1 MEKQTIFGALADL
14 IANSDMVD
22 LTNLYR
28 VLFRMFLA
36 VIMLVGGGCFLWTAA
51 FTAGDKLTDIT
62 TMVVGFVIGT
72 FLALPIG
79 FYFGGQD
86 RTKKNEPPGEEPQ

>member
-1 MEKQTIFGALADL
+1 MGKIFESFANL

-22 LTNLYR
+22 LTNMYR

-36 VIMLVGGGCFLWTAA
+36 VVMVVGGGAFLWSAA
-51 FTAGDKLTDIT
+51 FEDAAKIT
-62 TMVVGFVIGT
+62 EVTLMIVGFVIGT
-72 FLALPIG
+72 FLAVPIG

-86 RTKKNEPPGEEPQ
+86 RTKKNEPPS

>member
-1 MEKQTIFGALADL
+1 MEKKGILESFAEL

-22 LTNLYR
+22 LTNMYR

-36 VIMLVGGGCFLWTAA
+36 LFMIIGGGIFLWDAA
-51 FTAGDKLTDIT
+51 TIEEEKITQLT
-62 TMVVGFVIGT
+62 TMIVGFVIGT
-72 FLALPIG
+72 FLAVPIG

-86 RTKKNEPPGEEPQ
+86 RQKKNEEEPK

>member
-1 MEKQTIFGALADL
+1 MKKKGILESFAKL

-22 LTNLYR
+22 LTNMYR

-36 VIMLVGGGCFLWTAA
+36 LFMIIGGGFFLWDAA
-51 FTAGDKLTDIT
+51 TIDEEKITQLT
-62 TMVVGFVIGT
+62 TMIVGFVIGT
-72 FLALPIG
+72 FLAVPIG

-86 RTKKNEPPGEEPQ
+86 RQKKNEEEPK

>member
-1 MEKQTIFGALADL
+1 MNDLTIRKALANL

-22 LTNLYR
+22 LTNMYR
-28 VLFRMFLA
+28 VLFRMFLS
-36 VIMLVGGGCFLWTAA
+36 VTMIMGGGSFLWAAA
-51 FTAGDKLTDIT
+51 FTEKARLTDIT

-86 RTKKNEPPGEEPQ
+86 RQKKNDEQNEI